1 MAAIFKY
8 KLHSLGSVLTT
19 LSTVQQSAQTYT
31 DGKHYLLFPN
41 WSEFLWKIIA
51 ADESWDSEGI
61 QWKKSWVPKPEGSTL
76 GVEQD
81 PENAYHF
88 FSIQS
93 CAPIIG
99 SSGWDCQHRV
109 LLYCPEAFG
118 GNIQRKWS
126 ELSCMSVCHY
136 VPAQSTLKMQEFF
149 GLTTQYLLTTCPCSP
164 YLPCIHFWR
173 FKSHWRIQ
181 RDTQRHKQKVT
192 WQDMATVLEMVQTF
206 AKLEWEII
214 IIQTR

>member
-8 KLHSLGSVLTT
+8 KLHSLGPVLTT
-19 LSTVQQSAQTYT
+19 LCTLLLHCRPQTYT
-31 DGKHYLLFPN
+31 DSKHYLLFPN

-51 ADESWDSEGI
+51 ADESWLSEGI
-61 QWKKSWVPKPEGSTL
+61 PWKSLEFPSLKEACWVWNKTQRMLIIFSAFTELCTNNWFL
-76 GVEQD
+76 GVRL
-81 PENAYHF
+81 
-88 FSIQS
+88 STQS
-93 CAPIIG
+93 FT
-99 SSGWDCQHRV
+99 V
-109 LLYCPEAFG
+109 LSWG
-118 GNIQRKWS
+118 IQRKWS

-136 VPAQSTLKMQEFF
+136 MPAQSTLKMQEFF
-149 GLTTQYLLTTCPCSP
+149 GLTTQYLLTACPCSP
-164 YLPCIHFWR
+164 YLCCIHFWR

-181 RDTQRHKQKVT
+181 QDTQRHKQKVT

>member
-1 MAAIFKY
+1 MEDHCCWWELGLRRDSVEKVLSSQAWRKHVGCGTRPRECLSFFQ
-8 KLHSLGSVLTT
+8 HS
-19 LSTVQQSAQTYT
+19 
-31 DGKHYLLFPN
+31 
-41 WSEFLWKIIA
+41 
-51 ADESWDSEGI
+51 
-61 QWKKSWVPKPEGSTL
+61 
-76 GVEQD
+76 
-81 PENAYHF
+81 
-88 FSIQS
+88 QS

>member
-1 MAAIFKY
+1 MRAGSPKGFREKVLSSQAWRKHVGCGTRPRECLSFFQ
-8 KLHSLGSVLTT
+8 HS
-19 LSTVQQSAQTYT
+19 
-31 DGKHYLLFPN
+31 P
-41 WSEFLWKIIA
+41 
-51 ADESWDSEGI
+51 
-61 QWKKSWVPKPEGSTL
+61 
-76 GVEQD
+76 
-81 PENAYHF
+81 
-88 FSIQS
+88 S

-149 GLTTQYLLTTCPCSP
+149 GLTTQYLLTACPSSP
-164 YLPCIHFWR
+164 YLCCIHFWR

-181 RDTQRHKQKVT
+181 QDTQRHKQKVT
-192 WQDMATVLEMVQTF
+192 WQDMATVVEMVQTF

-214 IIQTR
+214 IQTR